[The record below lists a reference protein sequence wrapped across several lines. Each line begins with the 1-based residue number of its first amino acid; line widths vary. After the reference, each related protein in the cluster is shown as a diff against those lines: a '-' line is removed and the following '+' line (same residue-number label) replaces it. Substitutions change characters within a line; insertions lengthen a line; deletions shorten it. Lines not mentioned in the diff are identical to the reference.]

1 MSQQLRPY
9 QNECVQAVLDAREAG
24 YTRVL
29 YTMATGTGKTTTFAQ
44 LTKQFLLN
52 DWKVLILAHRVELIT
67 QAYNRVK
74 DHCDLT
80 EWDIGTEIAQYHA
93 PSSSK
98 VVVGSIMTVKG
109 AHRLPD
115 FKPDAIIVDEGHHG
129 ASVSYQK
136 LAERHGVKEGECF
149 YVGLTAT
156 PRRTDR
162 KSLYAIRPDGKR
174 VQLIDKKTNRAYPAD
189 EKECVFQK
197 LVYEYSILSAINDG
211 WLVPVVGHV
220 VKTKTDLSS
229 VKTGT
234 DGDFQ
239 DGQLEKA
246 VDNLDRTMLA
256 INAWKE
262 VAVDRPTLVFCA
274 GVEHAHHSAELWRQ
288 AGYEA
293 KAIDGKTDSVERFEA
308 IRDFKSGK
316 LQLLMNCGIFIEGT
330 DLPTASCIVHLRPT
344 KSWNMY
350 VQISG
355 RGTRPLPGIVDDS
368 MTAEDRRREIGFSA
382 KPDCIAE
389 GTLILTD
396 VGLVPIE
403 QVSRNMKVWDG
414 IQFSTH
420 SGIIYKGIQEV
431 IDYAGVTG
439 TPDHK
444 IWTCTGWKTL
454 SWCKKTKTPVAVTGI
469 GRKTVRESDGYF
481 CRCGTSRRPQNSA
494 FARSMQM
501 RKDSIEASRVCSLP
515 ATRVPSLR
523 ISAQCPVM
531 VSSARTWRKA
541 EMHQSEKLSLRAIRR
556 AGDRI
561 QVFKRN
567 RDGCMGS
574 GETGA
579 AQRIRVGQN
588 RQQRSLRRGEHTV
601 FHSSTEREQPAR
613 QKVNGRT
620 TRISIGS
627 SRDRIFRQRDNPKF
641 QSRNVMARYY
651 ISPLT
656 TTHASARPIQRT
668 ARVFDILNAG
678 PDHRFTANGIL
689 VSNCILLDLVDIT
702 EINDLCTA
710 PSILDLPANLDLQG
724 QSLTDAQK
732 MLEEFE
738 EIKDKVVGE
747 CPRTFQ
753 ELQTRLQQVSLIRD
767 SDAKTKTAWMVSDDG
782 FRYRHSRPGYQT
794 KLISSAPGEYTLT
807 VTQGKDVLLEKK
819 SRTADKQGV
828 PFKFESYLDAAARRA
843 SEAIERHAEAN
854 MPARG
859 TLTRLTPKQCNVLRR
874 NGYDNKS
881 IDSLPYKKA
890 RAIID
895 RLMTEYHA
903 RIATEAAEKGA

>member
-93 PSSSK
+93 PSSAK

-129 ASVSYQK
+129 ASISYQK

-174 VQLIDKKTNRAYPAD
+174 VQLIDKKTNRPYPAD

-262 VAVDRPTLVFCA
+262 VAADRPTLVFCA

-316 LQLLMNCGIFIEGT
+316 LQLLMNCGIFTEGT

-344 KSWNMY
+344 KSWNLY

-355 RGTRPLPGIVDDS
+355 RGTRPLPGIVDDT

-382 KPDCIAE
+382 KPDC
-389 GTLILTD
+389 L
-396 VGLVPIE
+396 
-403 QVSRNMKVWDG
+403 
-414 IQFSTH
+414 
-420 SGIIYKGIQEV
+420 
-431 IDYAGVTG
+431 
-439 TPDHK
+439 
-444 IWTCTGWKTL
+444 
-454 SWCKKTKTPVAVTGI
+454 
-469 GRKTVRESDGYF
+469 
-481 CRCGTSRRPQNSA
+481 
-494 FARSMQM
+494 
-501 RKDSIEASRVCSLP
+501 
-515 ATRVPSLR
+515 
-523 ISAQCPVM
+523 
-531 VSSARTWRKA
+531 
-541 EMHQSEKLSLRAIRR
+541 
-556 AGDRI
+556 
-561 QVFKRN
+561 
-567 RDGCMGS
+567 
-574 GETGA
+574 
-579 AQRIRVGQN
+579 
-588 RQQRSLRRGEHTV
+588 
-601 FHSSTEREQPAR
+601 
-613 QKVNGRT
+613 
-620 TRISIGS
+620 
-627 SRDRIFRQRDNPKF
+627 
-641 QSRNVMARYY
+641 
-651 ISPLT
+651 
-656 TTHASARPIQRT
+656 
-668 ARVFDILNAG
+668 
-678 PDHRFTANGIL
+678 
-689 VSNCILLDLVDIT
+689 LLDLVDIT

-724 QSLTDAQK
+724 QSITDAQK

-738 EIKDKVVGE
+738 EVKDRVIGE

-794 KLISSAPGEYTLT
+794 KLISTAPGEYTLT

-854 MPARG
+854 MPSRG
-859 TLTRLTPKQCNVLRR
+859 TLTRLTPRQCGVLRA
-874 NGYDNKS
+874 NGHSNKD
-881 IDSLPYKKA
+881 IDSFPYAKCKA
-890 RAIID
+890 LISKYMDAWN
-895 RLMTEYHA
+895 A
-903 RIATEAAEKGA
+903 KKGA